1 MTDTISSR
9 SQPLR
14 LYRGRWETWEVR
26 PTVLTCEAGQCFLI
40 GDGWAEWVKRS
51 LDMTRF
57 TYLDPTEGKLLSVLR
72 ETHRSGN
79 TWRFVWSSELCVTSM
94 GHPQHV
100 PPQEGKTGP
109 YWKTACSG
117 EQRALL
123 SQAALAV
130 WMAAL
135 LQFKY
140 SVHSSLPGESCI
152 WRLGSEMPNPW
163 LLNKGTKER
172 RKSYW
177 MFCLKLAVVLQ
188 SRFMLLRRWSHD
200 HMKGC
205 FIKKIQHWG
214 KNVR

>member
-1 MTDTISSR
+1 M
-9 SQPLR
+9 
-14 LYRGRWETWEVR
+14 GETEPGYDRIHLPGPHRREAAICTQINPSVR
-26 PTVLTCEAGQCFLI
+26 QH
-40 GDGWAEWVKRS
+40 
-51 LDMTRF
+51 M
-57 TYLDPTEGKLLSVLR
+57 
-72 ETHRSGN
+72 
-79 TWRFVWSSELCVTSM
+79 RFVWSSKLCVTSM
-94 GHPQHV
+94 GHPHHV
-100 PPQEGKTGP
+100 PLQEGKTGP

-152 WRLGSEMPNPW
+152 WRLDGSEMPNPW

-214 KNVR
+214 KNVRYYS